1 MPISAAQSDET
12 GPDPRRKG
20 RVELLAAD
28 RTDETQESIRQLSG
42 DESAATGDAGSDAP
56 VEAAGIGANGSHGD
70 LGSELSSSDVGLSVS
85 VPTTG
90 DVFALD
96 ELLEEFPEPPAD
108 LLRQVADPS
117 LSYDGLALDGSTAA
131 DQLAQGDDQRRAVV
145 EARSAAQTH
154 DIGTNL
160 DDPVRMYLRE
170 IGRVSLLTGEREV
183 ELAMAMERG
192 EYLRGLKSRLRIATG
207 SPPRAELIGLEVFRS
222 FRDGWLHVEELL
234 RAVDAMDI
242 SDRQRCLHTV
252 LPITQFPEGAIT
264 AVSERLN
271 LSPEALE
278 ESLRRRNVE
287 WEILPL
293 HVRDMLRHS
302 LAHPWP
308 DEAHVLELLV
318 ADIPALERR
327 WERTIQEGEA
337 AKVALTE
344 ANLRLVVSVAKKYVG
359 RGMSML
365 DLIQEGNLG
374 LIRAVEKFQ
383 HHKGFKFSTYATWWI
398 RQAITRAI
406 ADQARTIRIPVHMV
420 ETINRLIRTSRRLQQ
435 ELGREPTSEEI
446 GLEME
451 LDADRVREII
461 KISQEPVSLEMP
473 IGEEEDSNLG
483 DFIEDNKILAPADA
497 ASRKML
503 KEQMDDVLGTLS
515 DRERQVLAMRFGLD
529 DGRTRTLEEVGKA
542 FGVTRERI
550 RQIEAKA
557 LRKLRHP
564 SRSKKLKDYLD

>member
-1 MPISAAQSDET
+1 MSRPIPREKSPIETAPPRAVNGRSNPAQIRDALIEDDLISEDEEADEATESTEDGYAAEPSLVPAVD
-12 GPDPRRKG
+12 D
-20 RVELLAAD
+20 LAA
-28 RTDETQESIRQLSG
+28 
-42 DESAATGDAGSDAP
+42 P
-56 VEAAGIGANGSHGD
+56 
-70 LGSELSSSDVGLSVS
+70 
-85 VPTTG
+85 
-90 DVFALD
+90 DVFALN
-96 ELLEEFPEPPAD
+96 ELLEEFPDPQANPLVPAD
-108 LLRQVADPS
+108 IALSLQSVDLDESAAPEALVTRSDRSAVAEARAAAQAVDA
-117 LSYDGLALDGSTAA
+117 GLA
-131 DQLAQGDDQRRAVV
+131 
-145 EARSAAQTH
+145 
-154 DIGTNL
+154 NL

-170 IGRVSLLTGEREV
+170 IGRVALLTGEREV
-183 ELAMAMERG
+183 ELARAMERG
-192 EYLRGLKSRLRIATG
+192 EYLRAVRARLRNETG
-207 SPPRAELIGLEVFRS
+207 SQPDADMVGLEVY
-222 FRDGWLHVEELL
+222 LAL
-234 RAVDAMDI
+234 RAGWKDAAALAEAVKLAEAD
-242 SDRQRCLHTV
+242 DVAACLNNL
-252 LPITQFPEGAIT
+252 LPITRFPED
-264 AVSERLN
+264 AVKAAAQELGRT
-271 LSPEALE
+271 PEELE
-278 ESLRRRNVE
+278 ESLRLRNVE
-287 WEILPL
+287 WDLLPPPIK
-293 HVRDMLRHS
+293 S
-302 LAHPWP
+302 LIAATAPGTWP
-308 DEAHVLELLV
+308 DAEAVMAVLATDAV
-318 ADIPALERR
+318 ALRR
-327 WERTIQEGEA
+327 TWDRRVQEGDA

-383 HHKGFKFSTYATWWI
+383 HHKGYKFSTYATWWI

-446 GLEME
+446 GAE
-451 LDADRVREII
+451 LQIDADRVREII

-473 IGEEEDSNLG
+473 IGEEEDSSLG
-483 DFIEDNKILAPADA
+483 DFIEDNKVLAPADA

-503 KEQMDDVLGTLS
+503 KEQMDDVLSTLS
-515 DRERQVLAMRFGLD
+515 ERERQVLAMRFGLD

>member
-1 MPISAAQSDET
+1 MEPDVHPSTDELIDRPIDFELDLSDDEQELSRDHDSAA
-12 GPDPRRKG
+12 P
-20 RVELLAAD
+20 
-28 RTDETQESIRQLSG
+28 
-42 DESAATGDAGSDAP
+42 
-56 VEAAGIGANGSHGD
+56 NGS
-70 LGSELSSSDVGLSVS
+70 LVTTGSPFLDEVL
-85 VPTTG
+85 PAPG
-90 DVFALD
+90 DVFALN
-96 ELLEEFPEPPAD
+96 ELLDEFPDPQNDVLNPAIDSPISFAD
-108 LLRQVADPS
+108 LS
-117 LSYDGLALDGSTAA
+117 LDETTEAETLAVRGERTV
-131 DQLAQGDDQRRAVV
+131 AVV
-145 EARSAAQTH
+145 STRRVAEAQETSSAS
-154 DIGTNL
+154 I

-183 ELAMAMERG
+183 ELARAMERG
-192 EYLRGLKSRLRIATG
+192 EYLQAIRSRLR
-207 SPPRAELIGLEVFRS
+207 AELGTAAEADVIGLEVFRS
-222 FRDGWLHVEELL
+222 FRTGWAHVAGLVE
-234 RAVDAMDI
+234 AVDLGELRT
-242 SDRQRCLHTV
+242 RQQCLEQV
-252 LPITQFPEGAIT
+252 LPITRFPEAEIQV
-264 AVSERLN
+264 AAERLE
-271 LSPEALE
+271 LSSDQLE
-278 ESLRRRNVE
+278 ESLRLRNVE
-287 WEILPL
+287 WELLPEP
-293 HVRDMLRHS
+293 VREMLED
-302 LAHPWP
+302 AGMTEWP
-308 DEAHVLELLV
+308 DDSAISEMLCVDVVGLAKNW
-318 ADIPALERR
+318 DRKIK
-327 WERTIQEGEA
+327 EGEA

-383 HHKGFKFSTYATWWI
+383 HHKGYKFSTYATWWI

-446 GLEME
+446 GAE
-451 LDADRVREII
+451 LQIDADRVREII

-473 IGEEEDSNLG
+473 IGEEEDSSLG
-483 DFIEDNKILAPADA
+483 DFIEDHKILAPADA

-515 DRERQVLAMRFGLD
+515 DRERQVLAMRFGLE

>member
-1 MPISAAQSDET
+1 MSRPIPREKSAVDTATAPRGRSNGRLSAAEISGVLVEDELIT
-12 GPDPRRKG
+12 EEEADEATDSAEPTLVPAVDD
-20 RVELLAAD
+20 LA
-28 RTDETQESIRQLSG
+28 S
-42 DESAATGDAGSDAP
+42 P
-56 VEAAGIGANGSHGD
+56 
-70 LGSELSSSDVGLSVS
+70 
-85 VPTTG
+85 

-96 ELLEEFPEPPAD
+96 ELLEEFPDPQANPLVPPDVALSMQSVD
-108 LLRQVADPS
+108 LDESAAPEAMATRINRSAVADARAAAAQAA
-117 LSYDGLALDGSTAA
+117 DAGLA
-131 DQLAQGDDQRRAVV
+131 
-145 EARSAAQTH
+145 
-154 DIGTNL
+154 NL

-183 ELAMAMERG
+183 ELARAMERG
-192 EYLRGLKSRLRIATG
+192 EYIRAVKARLRSETG
-207 SPPRAELIGLEVFRS
+207 SPPDAEAIGLEVY
-222 FRDGWLHVEELL
+222 LAL
-234 RAVDAMDI
+234 RAGWKDAAALAAAVNLSEAD
-242 SDRQRCLHTV
+242 DVAACLDNL
-252 LPITQFPEGAIT
+252 LPITRFPVEAEKSAAEELGKT
-264 AVSERLN
+264 
-271 LSPEALE
+271 PEELE
-278 ESLRRRNVE
+278 ESLRLRNVE
-287 WEILPL
+287 WDLLPQP
-293 HVRDMLRHS
+293 VKS
-302 LAHPWP
+302 LVSATAPATWP
-308 DEAHVLELLV
+308 DADAVLAV
-318 ADIPALERR
+318 FSANPIALRR
-327 WERTIQEGEA
+327 NWDRCIQEGDA

-383 HHKGFKFSTYATWWI
+383 HHKGYKFSTYATWWI

-446 GLEME
+446 GAE
-451 LDADRVREII
+451 LQMDADRVREII

-473 IGEEEDSNLG
+473 IGEEEDSSLG
-483 DFIEDNKILAPADA
+483 DFIEDNKVLAPADA

-503 KEQMDDVLGTLS
+503 KEQMDDVLSTLS
-515 DRERQVLAMRFGLD
+515 ERERQVLAMRFGLD

>member
-1 MPISAAQSDET
+1 MSRPIPREKSPIETAPLGAANGRPNPAQLRDALIEEDLISEEEEADENADSAEDEFS
-12 GPDPRRKG
+12 
-20 RVELLAAD
+20 VEPSLVPAVDELAA
-28 RTDETQESIRQLSG
+28 
-42 DESAATGDAGSDAP
+42 P
-56 VEAAGIGANGSHGD
+56 
-70 LGSELSSSDVGLSVS
+70 
-85 VPTTG
+85 

-96 ELLEEFPEPPAD
+96 ELLEEFPDPQANPLVPPDIALSLQSVDLDESAAPEALVRRSDRASLAEARAAAQAAD
-108 LLRQVADPS
+108 A
-117 LSYDGLALDGSTAA
+117 GLA
-131 DQLAQGDDQRRAVV
+131 
-145 EARSAAQTH
+145 
-154 DIGTNL
+154 NL

-170 IGRVSLLTGEREV
+170 IGRVALLTGEREV
-183 ELAMAMERG
+183 ELARAMERG
-192 EYLRGLKSRLRIATG
+192 EYLRAIRARLRTETG
-207 SPPRAELIGLEVFRS
+207 SLPDADIVGMEVY
-222 FRDGWLHVEELL
+222 LAL
-234 RAVDAMDI
+234 RAGWKHAAALALAVNLAEADNVAA
-242 SDRQRCLHTV
+242 CLNNL
-252 LPITQFPEGAIT
+252 LPITRFPEDAVKGAAQELGIT
-264 AVSERLN
+264 
-271 LSPEALE
+271 PEELE
-278 ESLRRRNVE
+278 ESLRMRNVE
-287 WEILPL
+287 WDLLPPQIK
-293 HVRDMLRHS
+293 S
-302 LAHPWP
+302 LIADTAPAAWP
-308 DEAHVLELLV
+308 DAETVMGLLASDAV
-318 ADIPALERR
+318 ALRR
-327 WERTIQEGEA
+327 TWDRRVQEGDA

-383 HHKGFKFSTYATWWI
+383 HHKGYKFSTYATWWI

-446 GLEME
+446 GAE
-451 LDADRVREII
+451 LQMDADRVREII

-473 IGEEEDSNLG
+473 IGEEEDSSLG
-483 DFIEDNKILAPADA
+483 DFIEDNKVLAPADA

-503 KEQMDDVLGTLS
+503 KEQMDDVLSTLS
-515 DRERQVLAMRFGLD
+515 ERERQVLAMRFGLD

>member
-1 MPISAAQSDET
+1 MPISAAQSDAP

-28 RTDETQESIRQLSG
+28 PTDEAHEPIHQL
-42 DESAATGDAGSDAP
+42 TGDHPTSDEDPDELTESPA
-56 VEAAGIGANGSHGD
+56 IGANGSLGD
-70 LGSELSSSDVGLSVS
+70 SESDLSASDVGLSVPVS
-85 VPTTG
+85 TPG

-117 LSYDGLALDGSTAA
+117 LSYDGLGLDGSTAA
-131 DQLAQGDDQRRAVV
+131 DQLAHDDDRRRAVV
-145 EARSAAQTH
+145 EARGAAQAL
-154 DIGTNL
+154 DPGSASL

-192 EYLRGLKSRLRIATG
+192 EYLRGLNARLRVASG
-207 SPPRAELIGLEVFRS
+207 SLPQAEVIGLEVFRS
-222 FRDGWLHVEELL
+222 FREGWPHAEALL
-234 RAVDAMDI
+234 RAVGAMDS
-242 SDRQRCLHTV
+242 SDRQRCLHSV
-252 LPITQFPEGAIT
+252 LPITQFPEGTIA

-271 LSPEALE
+271 LSPEQLE
-278 ESLRRRNVE
+278 ESLRCRNVE
-287 WEILPL
+287 WELLPL
-293 HVRDMLRHS
+293 QVRDLLRHS
-302 LAHPWP
+302 VVHPWP
-308 DEAHVLELLV
+308 DEEHVLEHLR
-318 ADIPALERR
+318 ADIPNLERR
-327 WERTIQEGEA
+327 WERAIEEGEA

-446 GLEME
+446 GAEME

>member
-1 MPISAAQSDET
+1 VVWRDVTRSRSTRETAAEAESLQESARREDVRTSAHRDVVEDERAASVASPSNGALT
-12 GPDPRRKG
+12 LESSMQPDEALAPAETLTLDELLDEFPDPPDDLM
-20 RVELLAAD
+20 V
-28 RTDETQESIRQLSG
+28 SG
-42 DESAATGDAGSDAP
+42 LDSA
-56 VEAAGIGANGSHGD
+56 
-70 LGSELSSSDVGLSVS
+70 L
-85 VPTTG
+85 
-90 DVFALD
+90 ALD
-96 ELLEEFPEPPAD
+96 ELGVDQSEQRTA
-108 LLRQVADPS
+108 LLTEDESRMGVA
-117 LSYDGLALDGSTAA
+117 AERGS
-131 DQLAQGDDQRRAVV
+131 AQA
-145 EARSAAQTH
+145 E
-154 DIGTNL
+154 DISNASL

-170 IGRVSLLTGEREV
+170 IGRVALLTGAREV
-183 ELAMAMERG
+183 ELAKAMERG
-192 EYLRGLKSRLRIATG
+192 EYLRALKARLRQDLGAT
-207 SPPRAELIGLEVFRS
+207 PEADIVGLEIFRA
-222 FRDGWLHVEELL
+222 FCAGWPHVVALLEEGEE
-234 RAVDAMDI
+234 AIDPA
-242 SDRQRCLHTV
+242 SERCLDRV
-252 LPITQFPEGAIT
+252 LPLTRFPESAIQR
-264 AVSERLN
+264 AAERCTLT
-271 LSPEALE
+271 PESLE
-278 ESLRRRNVE
+278 ESLRQRNVE
-287 WEILPL
+287 WELLPARVQEL
-293 HVRDMLRHS
+293 
-302 LAHPWP
+302 LAYADPEIWP
-308 DEAHVLELLV
+308 GEQAMLELLRSD
-318 ADIPALERR
+318 AAGLSRLWDRR
-327 WERTIQEGEA
+327 MMEGDA

-359 RGMSML
+359 RGMSRR

-383 HHKGFKFSTYATWWI
+383 HHKGYKFSTYATWWI

-446 GLEME
+446 GAE
-451 LDADRVREII
+451 LQMDADRVREII

-473 IGEEEDSNLG
+473 IGEEEDSSLG

-503 KEQMDDVLGTLS
+503 KEQMDDVLSTLS
-515 DRERQVLAMRFGLD
+515 DRERQVLAMRFGLE

>member
-1 MPISAAQSDET
+1 MSRPIPREKSPTETVRHGAVNGRSNPALIRDALIEDDVIGGDEEADET
-12 GPDPRRKG
+12 TESTEDGYAAEPSLVPAVDD
-20 RVELLAAD
+20 LAA
-28 RTDETQESIRQLSG
+28 
-42 DESAATGDAGSDAP
+42 P
-56 VEAAGIGANGSHGD
+56 
-70 LGSELSSSDVGLSVS
+70 
-85 VPTTG
+85 

-96 ELLEEFPEPPAD
+96 ELLEEFPDPQANPLVPAD
-108 LLRQVADPS
+108 IALSLQSVDLDESAAPEALVRRSDRSSVAEARAAAQAI
-117 LSYDGLALDGSTAA
+117 YAGLA
-131 DQLAQGDDQRRAVV
+131 
-145 EARSAAQTH
+145 
-154 DIGTNL
+154 NL

-183 ELAMAMERG
+183 ELARAMERG
-192 EYLRGLKSRLRIATG
+192 EYLRAVRARLRNETG
-207 SPPRAELIGLEVFRS
+207 SPPDADVVGLEVY
-222 FRDGWLHVEELL
+222 LAL
-234 RAVDAMDI
+234 RAGWKYAAALAAAVNLAEAGDVAA
-242 SDRQRCLHTV
+242 CLDNL
-252 LPITQFPEGAIT
+252 LPITRFPED
-264 AVSERLN
+264 AVKAAAQELG
-271 LSPEALE
+271 LTPEELE
-278 ESLRRRNVE
+278 ESLRLRNVE
-287 WEILPL
+287 WDLLPPPIKSL
-293 HVRDMLRHS
+293 IAATAPGAWPEAETVMALLADDAVALRRT
-302 LAHPWP
+302 W
-308 DEAHVLELLV
+308 D
-318 ADIPALERR
+318 RR
-327 WERTIQEGEA
+327 VQEGDA

-383 HHKGFKFSTYATWWI
+383 HHKGYKFSTYATWWI

-446 GLEME
+446 GAE
-451 LDADRVREII
+451 LQIDADRVREII

-473 IGEEEDSNLG
+473 IGEEEDSSLG
-483 DFIEDNKILAPADA
+483 DFIEDNKVLAPADA

-503 KEQMDDVLGTLS
+503 KEQMDDVLSTLS
-515 DRERQVLAMRFGLD
+515 ERERQVLAMRFGLD
-529 DGRTRTLEEVGKA
+529 DGRTRTLDEVGKA